1 MQFALKK
8 IDIDETV
15 QTPPQSLDG
24 FPNQPIIGRNYI
36 PMNMLLSLSL
46 IAILIVVLIIK
57 GLFSVRMA
65 TVRVK

>member
-1 MQFALKK
+1 MQFASKK

-24 FPNQPIIGRNYI
+24 FMNQPIIGRNYI